1 MGTVNFNLPNK
12 NITVISGELDTNGAY
27 YTLAAGNKIY
37 FSFTGHTATINLYS
51 GTWDF
56 TVDGSTASGV
66 TIPDGFTQH
75 ALLTAGSDTTHTV
88 VATLVSTTG
97 ITAFNRTS
105 SVVVTSAGTP
115 TLSPYTGFGPFYRYA
130 DISTLLALEGKWT
143 ESSNTR
149 DVHSVHAGQGLSIK
163 GTATAVRI
171 LTYTDL
177 GTLVNLQVNRAAPV
191 ATVTYSGDGTYD
203 LVSLATGLDNST
215 EKTFT
220 IRTLKQGLN
229 VGGLFFL
236 GIMFVGGDV
245 GSTPPAAVDLDVVYG
260 DSIEAL
266 YLSTDPADEGL
277 IEAGVANQQGCSIV
291 ASAGRKVV
299 DDGQTDA
306 LVTSVL
312 VMNPANV
319 VVNYGQNDTNNG
331 TFQTA
336 YAAMIQKMYDGV
348 GAQAGLRTATGAKR
362 LIILGCY
369 RENDDATV
377 ASKNTKIQAA
387 LATVTVP
394 AGAPMWEYVPT
405 TGVAWPQQS
414 LGDFDGDN
422 VHPNRQGR
430 LKQGTAEAAL
440 LAVSITRA
448 RRRAGSSRTGTR
460 TPIYG

>member
-277 IEAGVANQQGCSIV
+277 IEAGVANQQGCSSPPPRRLIAHRNPNSNLRIAHAHQTKHRRCPAAVPDGRFIRPHHRQDRPV
-291 ASAGRKVV
+291 AHGDDQQGRRRIRDAGRGG
-299 DDGQTDA
+299 DGA
-306 LVTSVL
+306 ERRLV
-312 VMNPANV
+312 
-319 VVNYGQNDTNNG
+319 
-331 TFQTA
+331 
-336 YAAMIQKMYDGV
+336 
-348 GAQAGLRTATGAKR
+348 
-362 LIILGCY
+362 
-369 RENDDATV
+369 
-377 ASKNTKIQAA
+377 
-387 LATVTVP
+387 
-394 AGAPMWEYVPT
+394 
-405 TGVAWPQQS
+405 
-414 LGDFDGDN
+414 
-422 VHPNRQGR
+422 
-430 LKQGTAEAAL
+430 
-440 LAVSITRA
+440 
-448 RRRAGSSRTGTR
+448 
-460 TPIYG
+460 